1 MVEEIA
7 LLMQRLSF
15 PEDAISDLC
24 ETAKKILENEA
35 AHAAFCDILLPYEE
49 SKKCA
54 YGKMFAAMK
63 DLSEKLEIREYAG
76 TMILLLAMCKKLK
89 ERYAERGLSDELFY
103 HTMEDLRYKNEECR
117 LLYGQNGTFV
127 ASWYPGFYKL
137 ERFAFG
143 RLQFGVYRLGFAC
156 RYKGETLLPDYT
168 ALDIHIPRT
177 GTKLDHDEVLKSYQ
191 MAKEFYKDFY
201 KDLFKDQPAV
211 FTCHT
216 WMLYPW
222 NLTVLSPKS
231 NMYAFY
237 KDFEIIDSGDY
248 ETHKDAWRLFDCLF
262 DGDASKLPRD
272 SSLRRAY
279 ADRIANGEPT
289 GWGLGIFV
297 L

>member
-1 MVEEIA
+1 
-7 LLMQRLSF
+7 
-15 PEDAISDLC
+15 
-24 ETAKKILENEA
+24 
-35 AHAAFCDILLPYEE
+35 
-49 SKKCA
+49 
-54 YGKMFAAMK
+54 MFSAMK
-63 DLSEKLEIREYAG
+63 ELSERIGIPEFAG

-89 ERYAERGLSDELFY
+89 ERYTERGLSEDLFY
-103 HTMEDLRYKNEECR
+103 HTLEDLRYKNEECR

-127 ASWYPGFYKL
+127 ASWYPGFYKM

-143 RLQFGVYRLGFAC
+143 RLQFGFYRLGFEC
-156 RYKGETLLPDYT
+156 KYKGIKLLPDYT

-177 GTKLDHDEVLKSYQ
+177 GTKLDHDEVLRSYR
-191 MAKEFYKDFY
+191 MAKEFYKD
-201 KDLFKDQPAV
+201 LFVDQPAI
-211 FTCHT
+211 FTCHS

-237 KDFEIIDSGDY
+237 KDFEIIDSGYY

-262 DGDASKLPRD
+262 DNDTSILPRD
-272 SSLRRAY
+272 TSLRRAY
-279 ADRIANGEPT
+279 AERMERGEPT